1 MIYECLSC
9 NGVYETPQG
18 DMEYFHT
25 CPKAKLV
32 MKGQAGW
39 LPTRKDQAGNV
50 IPYQKIPIVNPR
62 DERAPRDLHS
72 VQEGEVKH
80 WYLGKDLV
88 ITLQKDLKPDIFT
101 KEGKGRKVVAS
112 L

>member
-1 MIYECLSC
+1 MKYECLSC
-9 NGVYETPQG
+9 GGTYETPQG
-18 DMEYFHT
+18 DYEYYHT
-25 CPKAKLV
+25 CPAVKLDN
-32 MKGQAGW
+32 K
-39 LPTRKDQAGNV
+39 RR
-50 IPYQKIPIVNPR
+50 KIPIVNPR

-72 VQEGEVKH
+72 VQEGGVKH

-101 KEGKGRKVVAS
+101 KEGKGRKVVVS